1 MRTKA
6 FSKIIITIC
15 MGFLSL
21 LFLSPLLWM
30 LSAASKV
37 EKDVMAYPIQWIP
50 EQWNFIANFKTVWLG
65 HVPFGLNYFNSLKL
79 SLIMTLFTLLFASM
93 AGFSF
98 SKLNFP
104 FKNQIFILLLSFY
117 LIPSES
123 TLVPRF
129 IMIRWLGLYDTHA
142 ALILMGSFTIALTF
156 LMRQFMLS
164 IHHEYL
170 EAAQIDGAGYLRI
183 YWQIVIPMAKPIIAT
198 VGILKFLWT
207 WNDYQNPLI
216 FLMNPKLFTIPLGM
230 GAFMDEY
237 ATSYAITMMA
247 SVSAI
252 IPLVIIFIVLQKQV
266 INGIAGGGVKG

>member
-1 MRTKA
+1 MGTTTITKTV
-6 FSKIIITIC
+6 ITVI
-15 MGFLSL
+15 MGLLSL

-30 LSAASKV
+30 ISAASKI
-37 EKDVMAYPIQWIP
+37 EKDVMAFPIQWIP
-50 EQWNFIANFKTVWLG
+50 TDWNFINNFKTVWMG
-65 HVPFGLNYFNSLKL
+65 TVPFGLNYFNSLKIACIL
-79 SLIMTLFTLLFASM
+79 TLLTLLFSSM
-93 AGFSF
+93 AGFAF
-98 SKLNFP
+98 AKLNFP
-104 FKNQIFILLLSFY
+104 FKNQMFILLLSFY
-117 LIPSES
+117 LVPAES

-129 IMIRWLGLYDTHA
+129 IMIKWLGLYNTHA
-142 ALILMGSFTIALTF
+142 ALILMGAFSIALTF

-170 EAAQIDGAGYLRI
+170 EAAKIDGAGFLRI
-183 YWQIVIPMAKPIIAT
+183 YWQIALPMAKPIVAT

-216 FLMNPKLFTIPLGM
+216 FLMNKKLFTIPLGM
-230 GAFMDEY
+230 GAFKDEY

-252 IPLVIIFIVLQKQV
+252 IPLVIIFILLQKQV